1 MKLLNQVNNTYYK
14 NMSDAQICKFIWAVV
29 EEERTRNQEKIS
41 NLSWNTFDAIFEYKT
56 KTEDQRVEIHRLEE
70 EIGKNRVEIVEM
82 EQDIIDREDENAMM
96 VDQLAAALRA
106 EEFEDLELSTLSAQ
120 KRMSNAERVND
131 DLHAQLERLNSMVET
146 LWEERYDS

>member
-56 KTEDQRVEIHRLEE
+56 KTEDQRVEIQRLEE
-70 EIGKNRVEIVEM
+70 EVRKNRVEILKNRCEIVEM
-82 EQDIIDREDENAMM
+82 EQDLIDREDENAMM
-96 VDQLAAALRA
+96 VDQLAAPLRA
-106 EEFEDLELSTLSAQ
+106 EAIQDYPVTGLFYRMDSLEEQLEDLKEMVAEL
-120 KRMSNAERVND
+120 
-131 DLHAQLERLNSMVET
+131 
-146 LWEERYDS
+146 

>member
-56 KTEDQRVEIHRLEE
+56 KTESQRVEIQRLEE
-70 EIGKNRVEIVEM
+70 EIRKNRVEIVEI
-82 EQDIIDREDENAMM
+82 EQDLIDREDENAMM
-96 VDQLAAALRA
+96 VDQLAAPLRA
-106 EEFEDLELSTLSAQ
+106 EAIQDYPVTGLFYRMDSLE
-120 KRMSNAERVND
+120 E
-131 DLHAQLERLNSMVET
+131 QLESIKEML
-146 LWEERYDS
+146 DQHG

>member
-29 EEERTRNQEKIS
+29 EEERKRNEEKIS
-41 NLSWNTFDAIFEYKT
+41 SLSTNTFDAIFDYKT

-82 EQDIIDREDENAMM
+82 EQDLIDREDENAMM
-96 VDQLAAALRA
+96 VDQLAAPLRA
-106 EEFEDLELSTLSAQ
+106 EAIQDYPVTGLLYRMDSLEEQLEDLKEMVAEL
-120 KRMSNAERVND
+120 
-131 DLHAQLERLNSMVET
+131 
-146 LWEERYDS
+146 